1 MHTFN
6 IRDLRQ
12 RTGQL
17 VREAESGEL
26 SLVMKY
32 GRPVFV
38 AVPMNRRLLEHGVHE
53 ALAVKLYDEGVL
65 SLNKAARLA
74 DLPVERFLQALAA
87 ADIDVVDYSAEE
99 LDQELEH
106 FS

>member
-17 VREAESGEL
+17 VRDAESGEL
-26 SLVMKY
+26 SLVTKY

-38 AVPMNRRLLEHGVHE
+38 AVPMSGRLLEHGVHQ
-53 ALAVKLYDEGVL
+53 ALAIKLFADRVL
-65 SLNKAARLA
+65 SLSKAARLA

-87 ADIDVVDYSAEE
+87 AGVDAVDYPPEE

-106 FS
+106 FA

>member
-53 ALAVKLYDEGVL
+53 ALAVKL
-65 SLNKAARLA
+65 A

-87 ADIDVVDYSAEE
+87 ADVDVVDYSAEE